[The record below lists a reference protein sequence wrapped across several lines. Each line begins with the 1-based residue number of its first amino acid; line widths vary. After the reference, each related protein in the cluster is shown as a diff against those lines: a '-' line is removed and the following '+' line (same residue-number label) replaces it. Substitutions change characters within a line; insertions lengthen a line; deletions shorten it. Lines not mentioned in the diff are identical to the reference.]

1 MCFSCLPTFLSKRA
15 AFWHRDL
22 LGARVLCA
30 FASPGP
36 ASECSLSFLSKNI
49 YRRFSSLFL
58 AGARLTRFG
67 YYIGGK
73 ITCKIAFS
81 LYAET
86 RRRQASSAR
95 GEQKANGNGFLS
107 RMDWIMVKRI
117 YYKADG

>member
-1 MCFSCLPTFLSKRA
+1 MCSLVSQHFYLKEPRFGIEICSARA
-15 AFWHRDL
+15 
-22 LGARVLCA
+22 LCA

-86 RRRQASSAR
+86 RRQASSAR